1 MIASLGRRERVI
13 AGGGIVVT
21 VLVLAWI
28 FGLQPII
35 DRRQLLVEQVAA
47 REQALIGRMSLVAR
61 RGAITAE
68 LDATDRRL
76 EQINARLLV
85 AAAPAVAASELQ
97 RVVKDLAAAA
107 GTEVRSERIL
117 PPEERGE
124 LLEIPLEVA
133 VGGDI
138 RHLVDFLAR
147 LESAPKLM
155 LVKDLRVRV
164 LNMAQPR
171 ELLATITI
179 SGFVTAQR
187 AKA

>member
-1 MIASLGRRERVI
+1 MIASLGRREGVFV
-13 AGGGIVVT
+13 GGGIVV
-21 VLVLAWI
+21 VLVVVGWI
-28 FGLQPII
+28 FGLQPVI
-35 DRRQLLVEQVAA
+35 DRRQPLAEQVAA
-47 REQALIGRMSLVAR
+47 REQALVGRLTLVAR
-61 RGAITAE
+61 RGAITADLE
-68 LDATDRRL
+68 TTDRRL
-76 EQINARLLV
+76 EQVTARLL
-85 AAAPAVAASELQ
+85 APAAPAVAASELQ

-117 PPEERGE
+117 PSEERGE

-138 RHLVDFLAR
+138 KRLVDFLAR

-164 LNMAQPR
+164 LNIAQPR

>member
-1 MIASLGRRERVI
+1 MIAGLGRREQIIV
-13 AGGGIVVT
+13 AGGIVVI
-21 VLVLAWI
+21 VLVFGWI
-28 FGLQPII
+28 FGLQPVI
-35 DRRQLLVEQVAA
+35 DRRQLLTEQVAA
-47 REQALIGRMSLVAR
+47 REQALVGRLSLVAR

-68 LDATDRRL
+68 LEATDRRL

-85 AAAPAVAASELQ
+85 PAAPAVAASELQ
-97 RVVKDLAAAA
+97 RMVKDLAAAA

-117 PPEERGE
+117 PSEERGD

-164 LNMAQPR
+164 LNIAQPR
-171 ELLATITI
+171 DLLATVTI
-179 SGFVTAQR
+179 SGFVTLQR

>member
-1 MIASLGRRERVI
+1 MIASLGRRERFI
-13 AGGGIVVT
+13 IGGGIVVI
-21 VLVLAWI
+21 VLVFGWI
-28 FGLQPII
+28 FGLQPIV
-35 DRRQLLVEQVAA
+35 DRRQLLAEQVAA
-47 REQALIGRMSLVAR
+47 REQALVGRLSLVAR

-68 LDATDRRL
+68 LEATDRRL
-76 EQINARLLV
+76 DQINARLLV
-85 AAAPAVAASELQ
+85 PAAPAVAASELQ
-97 RVVKDLAAAA
+97 RMVKDLAAAA

-117 PPEERGE
+117 PSEERGE

-138 RHLVDFLAR
+138 KHLVDFLAR

-171 ELLATITI
+171 ELLATVTI